1 MDPKKEAKKADKTAT
16 SAGDKSMKKEKE
28 KSARPDLKRE
38 AKDIIR
44 IMSTDLDGAKK
55 IKIALSSIRGLN
67 YNLSHAILFA
77 AKIDGERRLGEL
89 NEKEIESIEGIVK
102 EPANFGIPKWMLNHQ
117 FMYKTGETKHLTGA
131 DLLVTLRDELNR
143 LKKIR
148 SYRGVRH
155 EANLPVRGQRT
166 RTSGRKGAKMGVT
179 RKKEEKP
186 KGGEEKKNEKKK

>member
-1 MDPKKEAKKADKTAT
+1 MDPKKEAKKVEKGAQA
-16 SAGDKSMKKEKE
+16 AGDKAIKKEK
-28 KSARPDLKRE
+28 AGRPDSKRE
-38 AKDIIR
+38 AKQIIR

-55 IKIALSSIRGLN
+55 IKTTLCNIKGIS
-67 YNLSHAILFA
+67 YNFSHAVLYA

-89 NEKEIESIEGIVK
+89 NEKEVETIETIVK
-102 EPANFGIPKWMLNHQ
+102 DPSKFGIPGWMLNHQ

-131 DLLVTLRDELNR
+131 ELMVTLRDELNR

-166 RTSGRKGAKMGVT
+166 RTAGRKGVKIGVT

-186 KGGEEKKNEKKK
+186 KAGGDDKKK

>member
-1 MDPKKEAKKADKTAT
+1 MDPKKEAKKVDKGAQA
-16 SAGDKSMKKEKE
+16 AGDKAIKKEK
-28 KSARPDLKRE
+28 AGRPDLKRE
-38 AKDIIR
+38 AKQIIR

-55 IKIALSSIRGLN
+55 IKTTLCNIRGIS
-67 YNLSHAILFA
+67 YNFSHAVLHA

-89 NEKEIESIEGIVK
+89 NEKEVETIELIVK
-102 EPANFGIPKWMLNHQ
+102 DPAKFGIPAWLLNHQ

-131 DLLVTLRDELNR
+131 DLMVTLRDELNR

-166 RTSGRKGAKMGVT
+166 RTAGRKGVKIGVT
-179 RKKEEKP
+179 KKKEEKP
-186 KGGEEKKNEKKK
+186 KAGGDDKKK

>member
-1 MDPKKEAKKADKTAT
+1 MDPKKEAKKVEKGAQA
-16 SAGDKSMKKEKE
+16 AGDKAIKKEKSSKPE
-28 KSARPDLKRE
+28 AKRE
-38 AKDIIR
+38 ARQIIR

-55 IKIALSSIRGLN
+55 IKTTLCNIKGIS
-67 YNLSHAILFA
+67 YNFSHAVLYA

-89 NEKEIESIEGIVK
+89 NEKEVEIIETIVK
-102 EPANFGIPKWMLNHQ
+102 DPAKFGIPGWMLNHQ

-131 DLLVTLRDELNR
+131 ELIVTLRDELNR

-166 RTSGRKGAKMGVT
+166 RTAGRKGVKIGVT

-186 KGGEEKKNEKKK
+186 KGGDDKKK

>member
-1 MDPKKEAKKADKTAT
+1 MDPKKEAKKVDKGAQA
-16 SAGDKSMKKEKE
+16 AGDKAIKKE
-28 KSARPDLKRE
+28 KSARSDLKRE
-38 AKDIIR
+38 AKQIIR

-55 IKIALSSIRGLN
+55 IKTTLCNIRGIS
-67 YNLSHAILFA
+67 YNFSHAVLHA

-89 NEKEIESIEGIVK
+89 NEKEVEAIEAIVK
-102 EPANFGIPKWMLNHQ
+102 DPAKFGIPGWMLNHQ

-131 DLLVTLRDELNR
+131 DLMVTLRDELNR

-166 RTSGRKGAKMGVT
+166 RTAGRKGAKMGVA
-179 RKKEEKP
+179 RNKNIREKEKA
-186 KGGEEKKNEKKK
+186 GSEKKK